1 MYYSVADPTYCS
13 KVNFMTIKVELSK
26 EECHSCSRPKFYCC
40 NPFLL
45 DLTRLNSSL
54 WLFFFLFSVLQANF
68 NSFLYILCNVDCATS
83 KQSRQSKQFTM
94 GPKNFWSHIQNF
106 KEVSILMAHLAPLLL
121 SNSYSIKKTLVTVL
135 LHVCLG
141 HTQFQGI
148 CSNPVLSSHR
158 VNYIDP

>member
-1 MYYSVADPTYCS
+1 
-13 KVNFMTIKVELSK
+13 
-26 EECHSCSRPKFYCC
+26 
-40 NPFLL
+40 
-45 DLTRLNSSL
+45 
-54 WLFFFLFSVLQANF
+54 
-68 NSFLYILCNVDCATS
+68 
-83 KQSRQSKQFTM
+83 
-94 GPKNFWSHIQNF
+94 
-106 KEVSILMAHLAPLLL
+106 MAHLAPLLL